1 MRSSDGGE
9 PQQSI
14 REVEALRTIIER
26 LRAQMAHQDRLANL
40 GRLVA
45 GIVHEINNPLS
56 CVIGTLDLMKE
67 IVGEDATIAG
77 HGPTDELRGLVI
89 DCEGAVDRIRQ
100 LVLSLKGIGRDAS
113 KDDLVF
119 DPNRAIRDVVKLFAA
134 AKRRQCHVALEL
146 APLPAVRGSP
156 ARLGQVILNLLQN
169 GFDAGGKYPRLEVR
183 AELAQGGV
191 RISIADRGAGIPPE
205 IAPRIFEPFFTSKS
219 VDAGMGLGL
228 SICRELVTEM
238 GGTIDFETSPGGT
251 TFHVDLPA
259 CLPTADPPPVGG
271 K

>member
-1 MRSSDGGE
+1 MRSTDGEE
-9 PQQSI
+9 PQQSV
-14 REVEALRTIIER
+14 REVEFLRAIIER
-26 LRAQMAHQDRLANL
+26 LKAQMAHHDRLASL

-56 CVIGTLDLMKE
+56 CVVGTLDIMKE
-67 IVGEDATIAG
+67 IVGEGATTAG
-77 HGPTDELRGLVI
+77 DCRTEELRELVI

-100 LVLSLKGIGRDAS
+100 LILSLKGIGRDGN

-119 DPNRAIRDVVKLFAA
+119 DPNRAIRDVVKLFAV
-134 AKRRQCHVALEL
+134 AKRHQCHVELEL

-156 ARLGQVILNLLQN
+156 ARLSQVILNLLQN
-169 GFDAGGKYPRLEVR
+169 GLDAGGNDPRLAVC
-183 AELAQGGV
+183 AEIAQGGI
-191 RISIADRGAGIPPE
+191 RISIVDRGAGIPSE
-205 IAPRIFEPFFTSKS
+205 IAPRVFEPFFTSKS

-238 GGTIDFETSPGGT
+238 GGTIDFESSTAGT

-259 CLPTADPPPVGG
+259 CRPTAAPQKADAT
-271 K
+271 